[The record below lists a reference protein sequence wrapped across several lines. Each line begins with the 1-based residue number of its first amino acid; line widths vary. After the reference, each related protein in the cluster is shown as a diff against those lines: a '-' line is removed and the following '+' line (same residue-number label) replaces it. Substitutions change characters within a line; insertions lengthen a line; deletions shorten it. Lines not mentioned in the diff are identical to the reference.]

1 MFGCA
6 RHKLMTHYVHTGTV
20 RDRVA
25 RQASRYDRENEA
37 VLCWHTYIN
46 AFGRRQYL
54 PDVKDYLPVQ
64 SITVCG
70 KKIYLISA
78 DRPQKVRQWRDV
90 KGLPMC
96 NGLDAIS
103 SGRVSTGT
111 GFRSVAKPNLHSAML
126 VIKRTNKHCWDC
138 YVLERDR
145 FGGGSFVV
153 WGWKNGWPE
162 DVLCYHARL
171 GIKTKQ
177 KIIECNVFFCAKFP
191 ESVDILSWKETNAM
205 CRFMVQ
211 CFLVESNSLLLK
223 NGSFF
228 LLFFLSASQMI
239 YTRKI

>member
-6 RHKLMTHYVHTGTV
+6 RHKMMTHYVHTGTV

-37 VLCWHTYIN
+37 VLLCWHTYIN

-64 SITVCG
+64 SIIVCG
-70 KKIYLISA
+70 KKNYLISA

-90 KGLPMC
+90 TGLPMC

-103 SGRVSTGT
+103 SGSVSTGT
-111 GFRSVAKPNLHSAML
+111 GFRSVAKPDLHSAML

-153 WGWKNGWPE
+153 WGWKKW
-162 DVLCYHARL
+162 VTRRRTLLSC
-171 GIKTKQ
+171 KTISKHYIDDILWHFSIIYTH
-177 KIIECNVFFCAKFP
+177 KKLKWYLLKVIECNVFFVCFKFP
-191 ESVDILSWKETNAM
+191 ERCGYFE
-205 CRFMVQ
+205 
-211 CFLVESNSLLLK
+211 LK
-223 NGSFF
+223 RNKCDVPIYGSMF
-228 LLFFLSASQMI
+228 SR
-239 YTRKI
+239 RK